1 MLHALLTLASAAPGE
16 EESSKTAF
24 YVAGGALA
32 LFAVLI
38 SAVGIA
44 RHEHFPPSRALATAV
59 IAVCAA
65 LVAATMATA
74 ILTG

>member
-1 MLHALLTLASAAPGE
+1 VLHALLTLASAAPGE

-24 YVAGGALA
+24 YIAGGALA

-44 RHEHFPPSRALATAV
+44 RHEHFPPSRGVATAV
-59 IAVCAA
+59 IGLCGV

-74 ILTG
+74 IITG

>member
-24 YVAGGALA
+24 YLAGGALA
-32 LFAVLI
+32 LFAVLV

-44 RHEHFPPSRALATAV
+44 RHEHFPPSRGVAAAV
-59 IAVCAA
+59 IGLCGV

-74 ILTG
+74 IITG

>member
-1 MLHALLTLASAAPGE
+1 VLHALLTLASAAPGE

-44 RHEHFPPSRALATAV
+44 RHEHFPPSRGLSAAI

>member
-1 MLHALLTLASAAPGE
+1 VLHALLTLASAAPGE

-44 RHEHFPPSRALATAV
+44 RHEHFPPSRGLMGAIV
-59 IAVCAA
+59 AVCGL

>member
-1 MLHALLTLASAAPGE
+1 VLHALLTLASAAPGE

>member
-1 MLHALLTLASAAPGE
+1 MLHALLTLATAAPGE
-16 EESSKTAF
+16 EETSKTAF

-38 SAVGIA
+38 SALGIA
-44 RHEHFPPSRALATAV
+44 RHEHFPPSRGVMGAIV
-59 IAVCAA
+59 AVCAA

-74 ILTG
+74 IITG